1 LRLLEIR
8 QEYSFVGAPCPGR
21 KLLGDSS
28 HSTRGRSTSLPKLLR
43 LAVVDDS
50 AFVRKAIQRMLVG
63 DQRIEV
69 VGTAAS
75 GEELLANLERWSPD
89 VITLDLSMPG
99 IGGLVTLDRV
109 MALRPTPVIIL
120 STHAGRGAPQT
131 IEALHRGAAD
141 FIDKQQYSL
150 LDFSSLREILVD
162 KVLAVAGSSPDA
174 LQRTARQGSGMVEP
188 SGQYDALLIGASTGG
203 PPAIEQVLVDLGPDC
218 PVPVLVAQH
227 MPQGFTRAF
236 ADRLNSHLPLQVR
249 EAEDGM
255 TIEPGRVFIAPGGR
269 HLRIG
274 REGDR
279 LTCTLSLKP
288 DQVPHRPSVDELYLS
303 ALSVFGARSAV
314 VLLTGMGRDG
324 AEGMRQLALA
334 GAYTI
339 AQDEATS
346 VVFGMP
352 GAAVMLQA
360 AREVLPLSRIGPR
373 VRRLLEESRAVVA

>member
-1 LRLLEIR
+1 M
-8 QEYSFVGAPCPGR
+8 PTP
-21 KLLGDSS
+21 
-28 HSTRGRSTSLPKLLR
+28 LR

-50 AFVRKAIQRMLVG
+50 AFVRKAIQRMLSG
-63 DQRIEV
+63 EPRIEV
-69 VGTAAS
+69 VGTASS
-75 GEELLANLERWSPD
+75 GEELLANLERWAPD
-89 VITLDLSMPG
+89 VVTLDLSMPG
-99 IGGLVTLDRV
+99 IGGLVTLDRL
-109 MALRPTPVIIL
+109 MALRPTRVIIL

-150 LDFSSLREILVD
+150 LDFSSLRAVLVE
-162 KVLAVAGSSPDA
+162 KVLAVAGGAEEAP
-174 LQRTARQGSGMVEP
+174 ARKGKQP
-188 SGQYDALLIGASTGG
+188 SGLAEPAGQYEALLIGASTGG
-203 PPAIEQVLVDLGPDC
+203 PPAIEQVLVDLGAEC

-255 TIEPGRVFIAPGGR
+255 PIEPGRVFIAPGGR

-274 REGDR
+274 RDGAR

-288 DQVPHRPSVDELYLS
+288 DQVPHRPSVDELFLS
-303 ALSVFGARSAV
+303 ALSVLGPRAAV

-334 GAYTI
+334 GAFTV

-346 VVFGMP
+346 VVYGMP
-352 GAAVMLQA
+352 GAAVMMQA

-373 VRRLLEESRAVVA
+373 VRQVLEQSRAAAASAS

>member
-1 LRLLEIR
+1 M
-8 QEYSFVGAPCPGR
+8 
-21 KLLGDSS
+21 
-28 HSTRGRSTSLPKLLR
+28 PKPLR
-43 LAVVDDS
+43 LAVTDDS
-50 AFVRKAIQRMLVG
+50 AFVRKAIQRMLAG
-63 DQRIEV
+63 EPRIEV
-69 VGTAAS
+69 VGTASS

-89 VITLDLSMPG
+89 VVTLDLSMPG
-99 IGGLVTLDRV
+99 IGGLVTLDRI

-150 LDFSSLREILVD
+150 LDFASLREVLVE
-162 KVLAVAGSSPDA
+162 KVLAVAGGVEASPP
-174 LQRTARQGSGMVEP
+174 QRGRRASDLEEP
-188 SGQYDALLIGASTGG
+188 APSRGPYEALLIGASTGG

-236 ADRLNSHLPLQVR
+236 ADRLNAHLPLEVR

-255 TIEPGRVFIAPGGR
+255 PVEAGRVLIAPGGR
-269 HLRIG
+269 HLRVERSGG
-274 REGDR
+274 R
-279 LTCTLSLKP
+279 LVCTLSLKP
-288 DQVPHRPSVDELYLS
+288 EHVAHRPSVDELFLS
-303 ALSVFGARSAV
+303 ALPVLGPRATV

-324 AEGMRQLALA
+324 AEGMRQLAAA

-352 GAAVMLQA
+352 GAAVTLQA
-360 AREVLPLSRIGPR
+360 AREVLPLSRIGW
-373 VRRLLEESRAVVA
+373 RLREVLAASRALAV

>member
-1 LRLLEIR
+1 
-8 QEYSFVGAPCPGR
+8 
-21 KLLGDSS
+21 
-28 HSTRGRSTSLPKLLR
+28 LR

-50 AFVRKAIQRMLVG
+50 AFVRKAIQRMLSG
-63 DQRIEV
+63 DARIEV
-69 VGTAAS
+69 VGTASS
-75 GEELLANLERWSPD
+75 GEELLANLGRWSPD
-89 VITLDLSMPG
+89 VVTLDLSMPG
-99 IGGLVTLDRV
+99 IGGLVTLDRI

-150 LDFSSLREILVD
+150 LDFSALREVLVE
-162 KVLAVAGSSPDA
+162 KVLAVTGARSGAAPLQGRPAKA
-174 LQRTARQGSGMVEP
+174 LVEP

-203 PPAIEQVLVDLGPDC
+203 PPAIEQVLVDLGADC

-236 ADRLNSHLPLQVR
+236 ADRLNAHLPLEVR

-255 TIEPGRVFIAPGGR
+255 VIEPGRVFIGPGGR
-269 HLRIG
+269 HLRIARHG
-274 REGDR
+274 SR

-288 DQVPHRPSVDELYLS
+288 EQAAHRPSVDELFLS
-303 ALSVFGARSAV
+303 ALAVLGPRTSA

-324 AEGMRQLALA
+324 AEGMRQLAQA

-346 VVFGMP
+346 VVYGMP
-352 GAAVMLQA
+352 GAAVTLQA
-360 AREVLPLSRIGPR
+360 VREVLPLSRIGPR
-373 VRRLLEESRAVVA
+373 LRQLLEASRTAAV